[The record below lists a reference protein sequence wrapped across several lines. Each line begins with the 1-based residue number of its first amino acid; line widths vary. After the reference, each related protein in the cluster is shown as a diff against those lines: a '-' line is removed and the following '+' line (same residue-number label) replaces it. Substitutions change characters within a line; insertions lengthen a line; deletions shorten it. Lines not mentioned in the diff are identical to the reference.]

1 MLELKKSILKIYY
14 KMESNELT
22 ETDIKNCTC
31 YHFDDLIKIGDFD
44 YDKILIDEK
53 SYKNILANGIS
64 CKTLFG

>member
-1 MLELKKSILKIYY
+1 
-14 KMESNELT
+14 MESNELT